1 MRKKWI
7 GVLFVLLTAGLAAC
21 ATPVILAGKVATF
34 ALKTGVSLAW
44 NVAKGIGK
52 IGTKEA
58 VHAIDLT
65 ADATL
70 KMLAQTEAP
79 QLVEKFWL
87 AVQNGSPNAAYQ
99 LLSNTLQRKFNKKEF
114 ISYINPWAGHIAAYD
129 LMTSSIRQFHVE
141 IPTRLYM
148 KDQATGAEVG
158 VTVYVSNV
166 DNRWVIT
173 GWEADKPR

>member
-1 MRKKWI
+1 MMNRRCAI
-7 GVLFVLLTAGLAAC
+7 LSVLILPVLAAC
-21 ATPVILAGKVATF
+21 ATPVKLAGKVATF

-58 VHAIDLT
+58 VRAIDLT

-70 KMLAQTEAP
+70 KLIAQTEAP
-79 QLVEKFWL
+79 RLVEKFWL
-87 AVQNGSPNAAYQ
+87 AVQNGSSGSAYQ
-99 LLSNTLQRKFNKKEF
+99 LLSIGLKQEFNKKEF
-114 ISYINPWAGHIAAYD
+114 VSYINPWAGHIAAYE
-129 LMTSSIRQFHVE
+129 LMSHTVRQFHVE
-141 IPTRLYM
+141 VPTRLSM
-148 KDQATGAEVG
+148 KDRQTGAEVG